1 MAYKKDSDL
10 EFLREIPSEEL
21 DVLVELLTK
30 DTDGKTRHAES
41 LTGKDS
47 YKKHYPNHHEYID
60 DIIEELQT
68 FGGHTIVNKIRGG
81 GVLYKE
87 ILCDVCDKQK
97 VDYSKDSNIIAIE
110 KALITKMF
118 KDLTESLAKED
129 PKKLEEA
136 MKEVK
141 PESTNG
147 LYMYQLSTIVTSAA
161 MQTFGMTTAAGAAAF
176 ASFGAT
182 LGIGKVVGLINPI
195 LTGATTL
202 WLMSDLMGPAYR
214 VTTPATLQIAF
225 LRQRHLHR
233 KEIEELETNHKEIME
248 SLETISDDLEEEQ
261 KIALATKIMGQLKV
275 KLNILVV
282 GATGVGK
289 SSTIAAIFKNGKNFV
304 KIGTDSKPQTQNI
317 EKFVISNNITLWD
330 SPGLGEGEEKDKKHK
345 DNIIAKLQEKDKDG
359 NALIDLV
366 LVILDATN
374 KDLETAYK
382 LINKVIIP
390 NMPNKDRILIA
401 LNKCDCVIDRVDFV
415 ENGRK
420 LTDEQIQYLDSKVND
435 IQERVKKDTGVDVEP
450 IYYSAGLKKENK
462 LQEMPYNIT
471 KLLYFITKKT
481 PPIKRLVYIGQD
493 NKEKGT
499 DDGKKDY
506 EKSWWKSTW
515 EFATDLAK
523 ENKDTAKQMISD
535 YALPFVKN
543 PAIRKI
549 LDSLLKKL

>member
-1 MAYKKDSDL
+1 M
-10 EFLREIPSEEL
+10 
-21 DVLVELLTK
+21 
-30 DTDGKTRHAES
+30 
-41 LTGKDS
+41 
-47 YKKHYPNHHEYID
+47 
-60 DIIEELQT
+60 
-68 FGGHTIVNKIRGG
+68 
-81 GVLYKE
+81 
-87 ILCDVCDKQK
+87 
-97 VDYSKDSNIIAIE
+97 
-110 KALITKMF
+110 
-118 KDLTESLAKED
+118 
-129 PKKLEEA
+129 
-136 MKEVK
+136 
-141 PESTNG
+141 
-147 LYMYQLSTIVTSAA
+147 
-161 MQTFGMTTAAGAAAF
+161 
-176 ASFGAT
+176 
-182 LGIGKVVGLINPI
+182 
-195 LTGATTL
+195 
-202 WLMSDLMGPAYR
+202 
-214 VTTPATLQIAF
+214 F

-248 SLETISDDLEEEQ
+248 RLETISDDLEEEQ
-261 KIALATKIMGQLKV
+261 KIALAAKIMEQLKV

-289 SSTIAAIFKNGKNFV
+289 SSTIAALFKNGKNFV

-462 LQEMPYNIT
+462 PQEMPYNIT

-493 NKEKGT
+493 NKEKAQMMV
-499 DDGKKDY
+499 KKIMR
-506 EKSWWKSTW
+506 
-515 EFATDLAK
+515 
-523 ENKDTAKQMISD
+523 NRGG
-535 YALPFVKN
+535 N
-543 PAIRKI
+543 PLGNLLQILQKKIKI
-549 LDSLLKKL
+549 LQSK

>member
-1 MAYKKDSDL
+1 M
-10 EFLREIPSEEL
+10 
-21 DVLVELLTK
+21 
-30 DTDGKTRHAES
+30 
-41 LTGKDS
+41 
-47 YKKHYPNHHEYID
+47 
-60 DIIEELQT
+60 
-68 FGGHTIVNKIRGG
+68 
-81 GVLYKE
+81 
-87 ILCDVCDKQK
+87 
-97 VDYSKDSNIIAIE
+97 
-110 KALITKMF
+110 
-118 KDLTESLAKED
+118 
-129 PKKLEEA
+129 
-136 MKEVK
+136 
-141 PESTNG
+141 
-147 LYMYQLSTIVTSAA
+147 
-161 MQTFGMTTAAGAAAF
+161 
-176 ASFGAT
+176 
-182 LGIGKVVGLINPI
+182 
-195 LTGATTL
+195 
-202 WLMSDLMGPAYR
+202 
-214 VTTPATLQIAF
+214 F

-261 KIALATKIMGQLKV
+261 KIALATKIMEQLKV
-275 KLNILVV
+275 NLNILVV

-289 SSTIAAIFKNGKNFV
+289 SSTIAALFKNGKDFV
-304 KIGTDSKPQTQNI
+304 EIGTDSKPQTQNI

-390 NMPNKDRILIA
+390 NMPNKDRILIV

-435 IQERVKKDTGVDVEP
+435 IRGRVKKDTGVDVEP

-462 LQEMPYNIT
+462 LQETPYNIT

-481 PPIKRLVYIGQD
+481 PPIKRLMYIGQD

-515 EFATDLAK
+515 EFVTDLAK
-523 ENKDTAKQMISD
+523 ENKDTAKQMMSD

-549 LDSLLKKL
+549 LDNLLKKL